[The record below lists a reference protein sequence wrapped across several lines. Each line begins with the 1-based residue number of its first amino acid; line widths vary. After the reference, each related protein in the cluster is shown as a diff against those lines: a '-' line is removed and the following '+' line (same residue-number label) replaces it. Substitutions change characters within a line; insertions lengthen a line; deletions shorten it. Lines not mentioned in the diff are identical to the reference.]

1 MIPRRLGEAVHDR
14 ETEARGIRALANDGI
29 DGVAIEVEEA
39 GEEVVREALFI
50 LPMSPDENRKSL
62 GEKTSRFFADEE
74 TILLIRLF
82 RKGEDFLCH
91 LLRLSRIHGER
102 RRRRIVAILHAG
114 CLRMCVVFGECAVY
128 RRRDGR

>member
-29 DGVAIEVEEA
+29 DGVAIEIEKT

-62 GEKTSRFFADEE
+62 G
-74 TILLIRLF
+74 
-82 RKGEDFLCH
+82 
-91 LLRLSRIHGER
+91 R
-102 RRRRIVAILHAG
+102 RRAVSSLTKNPYF
-114 CLRMCVVFGECAVY
+114 LSVFSAKEKISSATFPASPVY
-128 RRRDGR
+128 TVSGAEGA